1 MRNAPIMLEHY
12 LNSYIHNIMKLLIT
26 ESKLK
31 TFIKDKFNIDLTGRV
46 ELDPSIYSLLNYFDF
61 YFTYDGLRR
70 RQLGDNYGPMYLI
83 ELDNNR
89 KVLYQMNYSS
99 NHPLILD
106 NKGDLYEESDFM
118 SMLGIRAL
126 GITLE
131 QFLDLY
137 I

>member
-1 MRNAPIMLEHY
+1 
-12 LNSYIHNIMKLLIT
+12 MKLLIT

-31 TFIKDKFNIDLTGRV
+31 TFIKNKLNIDFTGRV
-46 ELDPSIYSLLNYFDF
+46 ELDPSIYKILNDFDF

-99 NHPLILD
+99 NLPLILD
-106 NKGDLYEESDFM
+106 NKGDGYEESDFM
-118 SMLGIRAL
+118 NLLGIYAL
-126 GITLE
+126 GITME

>member
-1 MRNAPIMLEHY
+1 
-12 LNSYIHNIMKLLIT
+12 MKLLIT

-46 ELDPSIYSLLNYFDF
+46 ELDPSIRGILNDFDF
-61 YFTYDGLRR
+61 HFTYDGLLRR
-70 RQLGDNYGPMYLI
+70 SLMDNYGPMYLI
-83 ELDNNR
+83 ELDDNH

-106 NKGDLYEESDFM
+106 DRGDSYDESEFM
-118 SMLGIRAL
+118 NFLGIRPL

>member
-1 MRNAPIMLEHY
+1 
-12 LNSYIHNIMKLLIT
+12 MKYLIT

-31 TFIKDKFNIDLTGRV
+31 TFIKDKFGLDLTGRV
-46 ELDPSIYSLLNYFDF
+46 ELDPSLYKILNDFDF

-70 RQLGDNYGPMYLI
+70 RLNMENYGPMYLI
-83 ELDNNR
+83 ELDDNR

-106 NKGDLYEESDFM
+106 SRGDLYEESDFM
-118 SMLGIRAL
+118 NILGIRAL

>member
-1 MRNAPIMLEHY
+1 
-12 LNSYIHNIMKLLIT
+12 MKYLIT

-46 ELDPSIYSLLNYFDF
+46 ELDPSVYKILNDFDS

-83 ELDNNR
+83 ELDDNL
-89 KVLYQMNYSS
+89 KVLHQMNYSS

-106 NKGDLYEESDFM
+106 NKGDLYEESEFM
-118 SMLGIRAL
+118 DMLGIRAL
-126 GITLE
+126 GLNLE

>member
-1 MRNAPIMLEHY
+1 
-12 LNSYIHNIMKLLIT
+12 MKVLIT

-31 TFIKDKFNIDLTGRV
+31 TFIKDKLNIDFTGRV
-46 ELDPSIYSLLNYFDF
+46 ELDPSIYKILNDFDF

-99 NHPLILD
+99 NLPLILD
-106 NKGDLYEESDFM
+106 NKGDGYEESDFM
-118 SMLGIRAL
+118 NLLGIYAL
-126 GITLE
+126 GITME

>member
-1 MRNAPIMLEHY
+1 
-12 LNSYIHNIMKLLIT
+12 MKYLIT

-46 ELDPSIYSLLNYFDF
+46 ELDPSIYKILNDFDF
-61 YFTYDGLRR
+61 IFTYDGLRR

-83 ELDNNR
+83 ELDDNH

-99 NHPLILD
+99 NNPLII
-106 NKGDLYEESDFM
+106 NSNGDKYSESEFM
-118 SMLGIRAL
+118 DLFGVTPL

-137 I
+137 V

>member
-1 MRNAPIMLEHY
+1 MLEHY
-12 LNSYIHNIMKLLIT
+12 LNSYIHNNMKLLIT

-31 TFIKDKFNIDLTGRV
+31 AYIKDKFNIDLTGRV
-46 ELDPSIYSLLNYFDF
+46 EFEPSIYSLLNDFDF
-61 YFTYDGLRR
+61 YFTYEGLQRR
-70 RQLGDNYGPMYLI
+70 SNMENYGPMYLI
-83 ELDNNR
+83 NLNDR
-89 KVLYQMNYSS
+89 HKVFYQMNYSS

-118 SMLGIRAL
+118 NMLGIRAL